1 MTPAAV
7 PVPSAPLDER
17 AAPGLP
23 DQARLAGLVRER
35 AEALEALYRDIA
47 ASRMDGVPILHP
59 RLAVAA
65 VGFEAD
71 ADGRGASGVLVTP
84 WFMNLVWMPLPPQ
97 AARFAGLPTPE
108 AGAGTAVSAAAPPEA
123 ATAPLGLG
131 CTRERRIGN
140 TRFPFIGSGEAPFGP
155 FEACSLFSPM
165 LEFED
170 HAAALATAR
179 AVLEHLRTNAPGE
192 DADAAKGAAPGAALR
207 TTDPSAVAA
216 PSRRRLLFGAPRTP
230 QASPA
235 R

>member
-1 MTPAAV
+1 MTPAVV
-7 PVPSAPLDER
+7 PLPSAPLDGR
-17 AAPGLP
+17 ALP
-23 DQARLAGLVRER
+23 DRARLASLVRER
-35 AEALEALYRDIA
+35 AEALEALYREIA

-97 AARFAGLPTPE
+97 AARAAGVPAPE
-108 AGAGTAVSAAAPPEA
+108 ANAGTAVPAAPLPEA
-123 ATAPLGLG
+123 SPAPLGLG

-165 LEFED
+165 FEFED
-170 HAAALATAR
+170 HAAALATAH
-179 AVLEHLRTNAPGE
+179 AVLEQLRTNAPGE
-192 DADAAKGAAPGAALR
+192 DADAAKGAAPR
-207 TTDPSAVAA
+207 TTDPSAAAA